1 MNPFSQRLGISRPL
15 LLDGGM
21 GTSLIARGLEVHS
34 ERAPTWSL
42 VHPREVSAVHR
53 AQVEAGA
60 ELVLTNTFSET
71 APTAQEAHASLR
83 LAHLSGA
90 RYVAAALWGE
100 LPTAEIERSV
110 RFLAT
115 ADAVWLETATS
126 AKAARRAVVAASG
139 VTDAPVVATLAFTLL
154 GADGWEESLVALAD
168 AGASAVG
175 FNCAPWPRAPGALA
189 RIVKQIVHATGV
201 PVVLKPDAAGLPPEA
216 WSAELHAAVLAGA
229 HLVGGCC
236 GATEAHLAAL
246 AARLRGPGPQ
256 GRTPPQ
262 R

>member
-1 MNPFSQRLGISRPL
+1 MNAFAQRLGISRPL

-21 GTSLIARGLEVHS
+21 GTSLIGRGLEVNA

-42 VHPREVSAVHR
+42 VHPREVTAVHR

-71 APTAQEAHASLR
+71 APTAQEAHAALR

-90 RYVAAALWGE
+90 RYVAASLWAD
-100 LPTAEIERSV
+100 LPTDEIERAV
-110 RFLAT
+110 RALAT
-115 ADAVWLETATS
+115 ADAIWLETATTARS
-126 AKAARRAVVAASG
+126 ARRSVAAASG

-154 GADGWEESLVALAD
+154 GTDGWEAALVALAD

-175 FNCAPWPRAPGALA
+175 FNCSPWPRAPGALA
-189 RIVKQIVHATGV
+189 RIVKQIVHAAGV
-201 PVVLKPDAAGLPPEA
+201 PVVLKPDAADLSPDA
-216 WSAELHAAVLAGA
+216 WSAEVHAAVLAGA

-236 GATEAHLAAL
+236 GATDQHLAAL
-246 AARLRGPGPQ
+246 SARLRGH
-256 GRTPPQ
+256 
-262 R
+262 